1 MARMTKVGKLYKN
14 PREELFLRDDLR
26 LSISYYDV
34 LIEDFYSSQ
43 NHPYAIF
50 NMKGELLE
58 TNQEDTNMF
67 TNLFLKYFYKVQY
80 QINNFGVEV

>member
-1 MARMTKVGKLYKN
+1 MARMTKIGKLYKN
-14 PREELFLRDDLR
+14 PREELFLRDDFR

-34 LIEDFYSSQ
+34 LIEGFYSSQ

-50 NMKGELLE
+50 NMKGKLLE
-58 TNQEDTNMF
+58 TNQEDKNMF

-80 QINNFGVEV
+80 HINNFGVEV